1 MDPATGGPCQGIR
14 NSVPDLKR
22 IGLRNEI
29 VCLDDPSSV
38 FLNEDLCEIHAL
50 GVGKGPWKYNS
61 KLVPWLLKNLHRF
74 DVVIMHGLWLYPSY
88 AITKAM
94 KIFKKEASKNK
105 TKAFHIPKLF
115 IMPHGMLD
123 PYFQKDPGRKLKA
136 LRNCVYWKL
145 VERNVINNAD
155 GLLFTCQEELQ
166 LAREPF
172 SPYRPKREINVGYGI
187 KTPPV
192 FSAKMAQAF
201 LKVCPNIKS
210 NAYFLFLSRIHDKKG
225 VDLLVEAYSSQLKKE
240 IKKGNIFPKLVIA
253 GPGIES
259 SYGKKILKFINETP
273 DLKEH
278 IKFPGLLLGDAKWG
292 AYYGC
297 EAFILPSHQENFG
310 IVVAEALA
318 CGKPVLISDKVNI
331 WREIKKDAAG
341 IITTD
346 TLIGVEKL
354 FQNWQLLPNEEK
366 LSMGSNAVRLF
377 KKNFTSEAAAKR
389 LKQVFITNE

>member
-105 TKAFHIPKLF
+105 TKALHIPKLF